1 MVVAIIM
8 DALYNE
14 NCNVLHV
21 SITFFPFWLT
31 IKKFQCMPKS
41 ETEKPQRLC
50 CMKLNFR
57 NCRKQ
62 ALSGC

>member
-41 ETEKPQRLC
+41 ETEKPRRLC